1 MKFSSTWQQIQSI
14 DGWLSEGQARDLFQA
29 AELTTRGSI
38 VEIGS
43 HHGRSTIVLASA
55 APQSEV
61 VAIDPFD
68 SARWGGGVDAYPTF
82 QGNLARAGVEVRLL
96 RMTSGEAAREWDG
109 PIGLLFVDG
118 AHTVAAARQDLD
130 DWEPHVVE
138 GGRVFV
144 HDTFSARGV
153 TRAVLER
160 HLFNRSWR
168 YRGSTRTLVCFER
181 RNASAVQ
188 AALDSLRLGLMLLYF
203 ARNTAVKVALRWGPA
218 FLPRLLGHRE
228 AADPY

>member
-1 MKFSSTWQQIQSI
+1 MNFSSTWEQIQSI
-14 DGWLSEGQARDLFQA
+14 DGWLSKGQAQALFQA
-29 AELTTRGSI
+29 AEATTGGSI

-55 APQSEV
+55 APASEV

-68 SARWGGGVDAYPTF
+68 SARWGGGEDAYPAF
-82 QGNLARAGVEVRLL
+82 RGNLARAGVDVRLL
-96 RMTSGEAAREWDG
+96 RTTSGEAAREWDG

-118 AHTVAAARQDLD
+118 AHTTAAARQDLV
-130 DWEPHVVE
+130 DWEPHVLK

-160 HLFNRSWR
+160 HLFNRNWR
-168 YRGSTRTLVCFER
+168 YRGSTRTLACFER
-181 RNASAVQ
+181 RSASA
-188 AALDSLRLGLMLLYF
+188 AETALDSLRLISMLLYF
-203 ARNTAVKVALRWGPA
+203 ARNTAIKVALRWGPR

-228 AADPY
+228 PVDPY